1 MEILNYQL
9 FEILLD
15 IDGVLGANWQLLSA
29 VPSKYIKP
37 TSASTANHPKN
48 HGTANEMKANL
59 HSKDFQPYT
68 MIWNRPPHLA
78 IRIRHI
84 QTFPE
89 STAHFRY
96 CACLLRRTPAQEV
109 PFPHL
114 DHSQFHSTLKKVPS
128 QRWRRD
134 QLFQSIQINHNHK
147 DALLEDR
154 KNGAWN
160 VIWHRIYRQ

>member
-1 MEILNYQL
+1 MLNYQL

-59 HSKDFQPYT
+59 HSKDFQLCT
-68 MIWNRPPHLA
+68 KTWNRPPHLA

-84 QTFPE
+84 RTIPE
-89 STAHFRY
+89 STAPFQY
-96 CACLLRRTPAQEV
+96 CVCLLRRKLVRKAL
-109 PFPHL
+109 FPRL
-114 DHSQFHSTLKKVPS
+114 DHSQFRSTLKKAPCL
-128 QRWRRD
+128 RWRRD
-134 QLFQSIQINHNHK
+134 QLFRSKQINHK
-147 DALLEDR
+147 DALLDDR